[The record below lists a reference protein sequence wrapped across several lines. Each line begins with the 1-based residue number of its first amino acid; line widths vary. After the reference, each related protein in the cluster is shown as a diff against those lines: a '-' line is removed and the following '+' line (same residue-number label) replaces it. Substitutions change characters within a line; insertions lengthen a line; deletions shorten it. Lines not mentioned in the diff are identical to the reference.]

1 MLLIVACFVS
11 AEPELS
17 LSPLEFYETNEASFQ
32 LDIDNFGN
40 DYEITGV
47 AVTADGLSILA
58 SVDYR
63 GWTEEQ
69 NESIAIW
76 SDGSLGTNV
85 KLAVFEYL
93 TQAPLLYEDTTSQST
108 ITIIDDEGVR
118 HDFSFDI
125 NILNDDTA
133 PELVTL
139 APIDEGFVKMGSV
152 LDILANVTDDETAV
166 ENVVF
171 SWIECNPDNE
181 TEEQESV
188 LELSEGIYT
197 NQADMSEYEDSE
209 EICYGFKAYNKG
221 GESAEQTGSFTIDG
235 APPNVTL
242 VSPDDNAVIGL
253 SQEFSF
259 FSADN
264 LAKTVTCSIYIDGNE
279 YRIDIE
285 APNMEIVTIPS
296 ADLEEGEHAWEV
308 RCTDPAGWTGTSAA
322 RVYTLDKTPPAI
334 VMKSPE
340 NNSIIADSTELEFEV
355 TDNYGL
361 ASILFVR
368 DGNETE
374 VESEFAVKVNDWPD
388 GPNEFAV
395 SAEDPV
401 GNQAELTYRIIID
414 RTPPQVELLGPIDG
428 DTIDVHV
435 NFSYRVLDD
444 YDEEMDCK
452 VIVDDAEL
460 QQHTAQRGA
469 ETARSEL
476 LAAGDYTWR
485 VQCVDNAGNSG
496 ESDTRQVT
504 VVDLTGPDIVDNSA
518 DKVFRGDP
526 VEISLVVT
534 DISGVEQVTAVLVDP
549 HGEIQTIPLD
559 REDTVYAASVAT
571 TETSALGTYT
581 LEVYSVDTLNH
592 SNTATIEIEMTYKY
606 VVALELDPA
615 TAAPGS
621 EVTVISAIVYDNG
634 SAIPEDM
641 VVLTLP
647 EGDVELELD
656 QGSFSHA
663 FTAPADEGTY
673 DITAAVLSD
682 GNSEEYVKT
691 VQLTVAVPQVQSSS
705 SGGSGGGRD
714 NSHNPIQVIENA
726 CEKDI
731 RCTAWTMCE
740 DGMQEKTCVDVN
752 KCDGSKKSI
761 ETRACNDEPA
771 EEDDNDGETTET
783 AAATAARRPI
793 PKPEK
798 YTIDATDEDEGS
810 TGGIGKATGFMSD
823 LTFDLTSLL
832 IVLATIGLLLGILAK
847 YGWSNGDNRKKP
859 AAIDL
864 LGKGDRLGLE
874 SYLNGRSSRRGR
886 F

>member
-1 MLLIVACFVS
+1 MLLLAACFVC

-32 LDIDNFGN
+32 LDLNNFGN
-40 DYEITGV
+40 DYEITSV
-47 AVTADGLSILA
+47 AIEAEGLSIIA

-69 NESIAIW
+69 NVSVAIW
-76 SDGSLGTNV
+76 SEGSIGTNV
-85 KLAVFEYL
+85 KLIVFEYL
-93 TQAPLLYEDTTSQST
+93 TEAPLVYEDITSQST
-108 ITIIDDEGVR
+108 IILTDEEGIT
-118 HDFSFDI
+118 HEFSFDV
-125 NILNDDTA
+125 NVLNDDSA
-133 PELVTL
+133 PELEL
-139 APIDEGFVKMGSV
+139 ASPVDEGFVKMGSV
-152 LDILANVTDDETAV
+152 LDIIANVTDDETAV

-181 TEEQESV
+181 SEEQETV
-188 LELSEGIYT
+188 LELSEGLYT
-197 NQADMSEYEDSE
+197 GQADTSAYEDGE
-209 EICYGFKAYNKG
+209 EICYGITAYNKG

-259 FSADN
+259 FAADN
-264 LAKTVTCSIYIDGNE
+264 LAKTVTCSIYIDGIE

-285 APNMEIVTIPS
+285 APNMAIVTIPS

-308 RCTDPAGWTGTSAA
+308 RCTDPAGWTGISAA
-322 RVYTLDKTPPAI
+322 RVYDLDKTPPAI

-374 VESEFAVKVNDWPD
+374 VESDFTVDVSDWPD
-388 GPNEFAV
+388 GPSEFAV
-395 SAEDPV
+395 KAEDPV
-401 GNQAELTYRIIID
+401 GNQAEQTYRIRVD
-414 RTPPQVELLGPIDG
+414 RTPPQVDLLGPADG
-428 DTIDVHV
+428 DTSDVHV

-444 YDEEMDCK
+444 YDEEMDCR
-452 VIVDDAEL
+452 VFVDDVEL

-476 LAAGDYTWR
+476 LAAGDYMWR
-485 VQCVDNAGNSG
+485 VQCIDDAGNSG
-496 ESDTRQVT
+496 ESDERQVT

-526 VEISLVVT
+526 IEISLVVT
-534 DISGVEQVTAVLVDP
+534 DISGVDRVTAVLVDP

-559 REDTVYAASVAT
+559 REDTIYAASVAT
-571 TETSALGTYT
+571 TVTSAVGTYT

-592 SNTATIEIEMTYKY
+592 SNTLTSEIEVTYKY
-606 VVALELDPA
+606 VIALDLDPV

-621 EVTVISAIVYDNG
+621 QVTVTGAIVYDAG
-634 SAIPEDM
+634 TPVPEDAAT
-641 VVLTLP
+641 LALP
-647 EGDVELELD
+647 EGDVDVTLD
-656 QGSFSHA
+656 QGGFSHA
-663 FTAPADEGTY
+663 FTAPAEEGAY
-673 DITAAVLSD
+673 DLTVTILSD
-682 GNSEEYVKT
+682 GNSEEYSKT
-691 VQLTVAVPQVQSSS
+691 VQLNVQTPQAQGS
-705 SGGSGGGRD
+705 SGGSGGGRRSYPD
-714 NSHNPIQVIENA
+714 TVQIIEDDCDA
-726 CEKDI
+726 DWT
-731 RCTAWTMCE
+731 CTAWTMCE
-740 DGMQEKTCVDVN
+740 DSMQEKICVDLN
-752 KCDGSKKSI
+752 SCDDSTKRV
-761 ETRACNDEPA
+761 ETRSCKG
-771 EEDDNDGETTET
+771 EEEEGDDDGETTET
-783 AAATAARRPI
+783 DTATASR
-793 PKPEK
+793 KPLPEPEEH
-798 YTIDATDEDEGS
+798 TVDATGEDEES
-810 TGGIGKATGFMSD
+810 SAGIGKAIGFMSD
-823 LTFDLTSLL
+823 ITFDWLSAL
-832 IVLATIGLLLGILAK
+832 IVLMAAGLIVGVLAK

-859 AAIDL
+859 VAVDL

-874 SYLNGRSSRRGR
+874 SYLDGRSSRRGK